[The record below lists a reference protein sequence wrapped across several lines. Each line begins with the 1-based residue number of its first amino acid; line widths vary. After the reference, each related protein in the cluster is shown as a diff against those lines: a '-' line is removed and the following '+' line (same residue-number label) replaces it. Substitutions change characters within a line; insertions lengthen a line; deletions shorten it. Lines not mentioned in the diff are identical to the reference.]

1 MSAVSFAPAYLIP
14 LLLNLVGIYAFTRL
28 LNPAEYGTY
37 AFLIGVVTLCQG
49 ALFSWI
55 GLGAKRY
62 FEWANGQGKLAE
74 LTATTYLGL
83 LCSTLIL
90 AGGIMLWSLLL
101 GGAPVSNRLLWIA
114 GAVIV
119 AKEFSTLS
127 KVLELAALSR
137 ARYLL
142 MECGESVIGMAVGLL
157 LCWRQQLGAS
167 GIMLGLLAGSCAVL
181 LFDSRRIVARIWHG
195 RVDLRLQMEILRFA
209 LPISVAFFVEYLVS
223 SVDRFLIEFFLGA
236 HALGIYAVG
245 YGIADRAVGAVF
257 LALSVG
263 AYPLV
268 VRALERDGTAA
279 AQDQARSNVT
289 LLIAAAMP
297 AFGGFLLTSG
307 RIASVL
313 VGQSYV
319 TGAAELMPVCA
330 IAVFLYGLRT
340 QYYAHAPHL
349 ANRTSALIVA
359 SVPAAVINLGLNMVL
374 LPSIGLAG
382 AAWARLLAYAAALA
396 ISIFQAQRLFP
407 LPFPPREFAK
417 SCLATGIMCGAL
429 ALLQFKSGAVG
440 LISMI
445 ATGVV
450 IYAALCLCLN
460 IARLRTMLWSRGPIV
475 VSLGVERLRSV
486 VR

>member
-1 MSAVSFAPAYLIP
+1 MSAVSYAPAYLIP
-14 LLLNLVGIYAFTRL
+14 MLLNLVGIYAFTRL
-28 LNPAEYGTY
+28 LSPAEYGTY

-62 FEWANGQGKLAE
+62 FEWASGQGKLAE
-74 LTATTYLGL
+74 FTATIYLGL

-90 AGGIMLWSLLL
+90 ASGFIFWGYLL
-101 GGAPVSNRLLWIA
+101 GGAPVSDRLLLIA

-142 MECGESVIGMAVGLL
+142 MECGESVIGMTVGLL
-157 LCWRQQLGAS
+157 LCWRQHLGAS
-167 GIMLGLLAGSCAVL
+167 GIMLGLLAGSCAVV
-181 LFDSRRIVARIWHG
+181 LFDSRRIVARLLLG

-223 SVDRFLIEFFLGA
+223 STDRFLIEFFLGA

-279 AQDQARSNVT
+279 AQDQARRNAT
-289 LLIAAAMP
+289 LLIAAAVP
-297 AFGGFLLTSG
+297 AFGGFLVTFG

-313 VGQSYV
+313 VGRSYV
-319 TGAAELMPVCA
+319 TGATELMPVCA

-340 QYYAHAPHL
+340 QYYAHAAHL

-359 SVPAAVINLGLNMVL
+359 SVPAAVINLCLNMAL

-396 ISIFQAQRLFP
+396 ISIFQARRLFP
-407 LPFPPREFAK
+407 LPFPPGEFGKA
-417 SCLATGIMCGAL
+417 CLATGIMCVAL
-429 ALLQFKSGAVG
+429 ALLRFESGTFG
-440 LISMI
+440 LIGMI
-445 ATGVV
+445 ATGMV
-450 IYAALCLCLN
+450 IYVTLCLCLN
-460 IARLRTMLWSRGPIV
+460 IAGLRTMLRSWGPFAV
-475 VSLGVERLRSV
+475 VFRAGRPKSV